1 MSGREKGIPGY
12 VEEYIRSLD
21 REPEIY
27 MDALPDSLYG
37 EREFNIIY
45 RVTEILYAHL
55 YSIVR
60 EDDVVKRYI
69 VIEPPRVSQSDIDT
83 VVNAVVKALEKRGGG
98 DAMDVVRSI
107 VLSDSL
113 AEAVY
118 VRGGAVYVPE
128 RIYSAMMYHIE
139 KDFIGLGAIEPLLKD
154 PYIEDISIPGVGC
167 TFIYHKFFGQME
179 TNICFDSDV
188 ELNSYIYRLSEKIGR
203 PVSHS
208 RPIVDATLPDGSR
221 INIVYGS
228 DISLRGSNLT
238 VRKFSKE
245 PISVIQLIR
254 WGTMSPEIASYLW
267 MALREQL
274 NIWICGE
281 TASGK
286 TTTLNA
292 IAVFIP
298 SDFKI
303 VSIEDTAEIYLPHKN
318 WVRELARQTGDD
330 KSSVT
335 LFDLLRASLRQRPN
349 YIIVGEVRGQ
359 EAYIVF
365 QAMQTGHGSMTT
377 FHAGSMSKLFQRI
390 TGEPISVPKPFF
402 NNLNIAV
409 FQSAVYIGGKMR
421 RRVIEVDEILSYDDK
436 EDKLIYT
443 PAFTWE
449 PEEDRFVWVGRNAS
463 YILEEV
469 IGRRRGLGRRSIT
482 LIYDEISKRSDL
494 LRILARAGV
503 TRYSDVW
510 QWVKLA
516 EVVGI
521 DEALAKARR
530 VLGS

>member
-1 MSGREKGIPGY
+1 MGYGIPDY
-12 VEEYIRSLD
+12 VAEYISRLED
-21 REPEIY
+21 KPEIY
-27 MDALPDSLYG
+27 SEIPDSLYG
-37 EREFNIIY
+37 EKIFNLIF
-45 RVTEILYAHL
+45 RVSDEVYAHL
-55 YSIVR
+55 YGSIDGD
-60 EDDVVKRYI
+60 EVVKKYI
-69 VIEPPRVSQSDIDT
+69 VIEPPRPSQGVIDLAVS
-83 VVNAVVKALEKRGGG
+83 AVVKALERSGGRERVE
-98 DAMDVVRSI
+98 DIIARVIAPDPNADEVR
-107 VLSDSL
+107 
-113 AEAVY
+113 AV
-118 VRGGAVYVPE
+118 GGAVAVPE
-128 RIYSAMMYHIE
+128 RMYRRLRYYID
-139 KDFIGLGAIEPLLKD
+139 KDFIGLGAITPLLRD
-154 PYIEDISIPGVGC
+154 PYIEDITIPGVGC

-303 VSIEDTAEIYLPHKN
+303 VSIEDTAEIYLPHRN

-443 PAFTWE
+443 PIFTWD
-449 PEEDRFVWVGRNAS
+449 PEGDHFMWSGRRAS

-469 IGRRRGLGRRSIT
+469 IAVRRGLGRRSID
-482 LIYDEISKRSDL
+482 LIYDEL
-494 LRILARAGV
+494 EARARFLDALAGAGV
-503 TRYSDVW
+503 VRYSDVW
-510 QWVKLA
+510 RWVRLA
-516 EVVGI
+516 ENIGVE
-521 DEALAKARR
+521 EALRKVSRSLAR
-530 VLGS
+530 